1 MAYTKVT
8 SAHNGA
14 KAINYLMS
22 ESHTEGVERNVLLSG
37 MNMFPPD
44 VASYTEQMQV
54 YWNRASDRMKV
65 QVRRVTQ
72 SFSINELD
80 PENEFDRIT
89 AHEIGME
96 TGKRIYGD
104 RQFIV
109 ATQIDGK
116 SGLIHNH
123 IFGNNVDLLTLKGMR
138 GDDYKHSRIRSISDE
153 VVTSFGIQLDEGKS
167 HTKYTQ
173 AERAKRDKGE
183 YVWKDDLRDR
193 IKTALETSTD
203 YKSFEDALAF
213 NGVSVRIGKT
223 ITYTLDDTSA
233 YEDFY
238 DEKPKKVFKSRG
250 KKLGSDFD
258 VKAVEDVFLQNQGK
272 DVSIPE
278 PVKQMQQEPKTIKE
292 EKGENQKQEVEVAV
306 EASVEEPDV
315 IVTPKTEKESAPE
328 QDEEPDVITKIE
340 QEAEQYEFNLNAQVQ
355 MDLKEDADEEARRK
369 EEEAYQYKMRVL
381 QGMNIPECKVDGA
394 DIDDDYDAKY

>member
-1 MAYTKVT
+1 
-8 SAHNGA
+8 
-14 KAINYLMS
+14 
-22 ESHTEGVERNVLLSG
+22 
-37 MNMFPPD
+37 
-44 VASYTEQMQV
+44 
-54 YWNRASDRMKV
+54 
-65 QVRRVTQ
+65 
-72 SFSINELD
+72 
-80 PENEFDRIT
+80 
-89 AHEIGME
+89 
-96 TGKRIYGD
+96 
-104 RQFIV
+104 
-109 ATQIDGK
+109 
-116 SGLIHNH
+116 
-123 IFGNNVDLLTLKGMR
+123 MR
-138 GDDYKHSRIRSISDE
+138 GADYKHSRIRSISDE

-238 DEKPKKVFKSRG
+238 DEKPKKVFKARG

-278 PVKQMQQEPKTIKE
+278 PVKQMQQEPETIKE
-292 EKGENQKQEVEVAV
+292 VKCENQKQEVEVAV
-306 EASVEEPDV
+306 ETSVEEPEV
-315 IVTPKTEKESAPE
+315 IVASKTKKESAPE

-381 QGMNIPECKVDGA
+381 RRMNIPNLTVDGFVFDDE
-394 DIDDDYDAKY
+394 DIGDKY